1 MKLPSAFEAEMK
13 ILLDGDYPLY
23 ADSLFHSPA
32 RGLRVNEMKISV
44 AGFLALRKKYGL
56 PDLERIPWVHD
67 GFYVPD
73 GEDAAG
79 SPFYYAGLYYLQDP
93 SAMTPAEN
101 LPVRAG
107 DKILDLCAAPGGK
120 ATELLA
126 RLETAE
132 RGSGRK
138 SGILYAN
145 DVSASRARALRKNI
159 ERMGGTRV
167 FITVET
173 PERLAVHFP
182 GYFDKILI
190 DAPCSGEGM
199 FRTQPAMMKHW
210 EEEGPAYYAELQET
224 ILEEAYRM
232 LAPGGM
238 ILYST
243 CTYSVIEDEAMVERM
258 LSRHADLAAEPMRE
272 YSGFAHIS
280 AGKLMACLGNDRA
293 KALGLTEEVLTE
305 RYGSMETS
313 LPYVRLYPHRVR
325 GEGQFA
331 ALIRKKNEDE
341 NNALAGTSTELLGG
355 SETADSMADGKS
367 LELTEAPNTERA
379 IMLTESPADRQTS
392 NLQKNSDDRM
402 RQKISEEP
410 PTAENAEMSVDPCAD
425 FHEFTSGGEVHL
437 LPDGYRPSPG
447 LHYLLTGVHKGTERE
462 GGLIPSQSYAMT
474 RSAASWKDVIDLSA
488 DDVRAMK
495 YLRGETL
502 LLTDEEMKT
511 APAREPAK
519 KKKKAGAAGRAGRT
533 EKKAG
538 KGKQDITLITVDG
551 FPLGF
556 GKRNGPRLK
565 NGLAPGWRKL

>member
-23 ADSLFHSPA
+23 ADSLLHSPA

-44 AGFLALRKKYGL
+44 AGFLALRRKYGL

-79 SPFYYAGLYYLQDP
+79 SPLYYAGLYYLQDP

-101 LPVRAG
+101 LPVKAG

-331 ALIRKKNEDE
+331 ALIRKRDLDGAEFRDDMSMEKAEGGE
-341 NNALAGTSTELLGG
+341 NL
-355 SETADSMADGKS
+355 KV
-367 LELTEAPNTERA
+367 
-379 IMLTESPADRQTS
+379 TESPADRQTS

-462 GGLIPSQSYAMT
+462 GELIPSQSYAMT

-502 LLTDEEMKT
+502 LLTDEEMKA
-511 APAREPAK
+511 APVREPAK
-519 KKKKAGAAGRAGRT
+519 KKKKAGAAGRAGRP

-538 KGKQDITLITVDG
+538 KGKQDMTLITVDG

>member
-145 DVSASRARALRKNI
+145 DVSASRARVLRKNI

-167 FITVET
+167 FVTAET

-232 LAPGGM
+232 LAPGGK

-280 AGKLMACLGNDRA
+280 AGKLMACLGKDRA
-293 KALGLTEEVLTE
+293 RAWGLTEEVLTE
-305 RYGSMETS
+305 RYGSMEKE

-331 ALIRKKNEDE
+331 ALIRKRDLDGAEFRDDMSMEKAEGGE
-341 NNALAGTSTELLGG
+341 NL
-355 SETADSMADGKS
+355 KV
-367 LELTEAPNTERA
+367 
-379 IMLTESPADRQTS
+379 TESPADRQAS
-392 NLQKNSDDRM
+392 KLNSDDRM
-402 RQKISEEP
+402 GQTTSEAP
-410 PTAENAEMSVDPCAD
+410 SFAENADMSVDPCTG

-462 GGLIPSQSYAMT
+462 GELIPSQSYAMT

>member
-145 DVSASRARALRKNI
+145 DVSASRARVLRKNI

-167 FITVET
+167 FVTAET

-210 EEEGPAYYAELQET
+210 EE
-224 ILEEAYRM
+224 
-232 LAPGGM
+232 
-238 ILYST
+238 
-243 CTYSVIEDEAMVERM
+243 DERM

-331 ALIRKKNEDE
+331 ALIRKRDLDGAEFRDDMSMEKAEGGE
-341 NNALAGTSTELLGG
+341 NL
-355 SETADSMADGKS
+355 KV
-367 LELTEAPNTERA
+367 
-379 IMLTESPADRQTS
+379 TESPADRQAS
-392 NLQKNSDDRM
+392 KLNSDDRM
-402 RQKISEEP
+402 GQTTSEAP
-410 PTAENAEMSVDPCAD
+410 SFAENADMSVDPCTG

-462 GGLIPSQSYAMT
+462 GELIPSQSYAMT

-502 LLTDEEMKT
+502 LLTDEEMKA
-511 APAREPAK
+511 APVREPAK
-519 KKKKAGAAGRAGRT
+519 KKKKAGAAGRAGRP

-538 KGKQDITLITVDG
+538 KGKQDMTLITVDG

>member
-145 DVSASRARALRKNI
+145 DVSASRARVLRKNI

-167 FITVET
+167 FVTAET

-280 AGKLMACLGNDRA
+280 AGKLMACLGMDRA
-293 KALGLTEEVLTE
+293 RAWGLTEEVLTE
-305 RYGSMETS
+305 RYGSMEKE

-367 LELTEAPNTERA
+367 LKLTEAPNTERA

-392 NLQKNSDDRM
+392 NLQKNSD
-402 RQKISEEP
+402 
-410 PTAENAEMSVDPCAD
+410 
-425 FHEFTSGGEVHL
+425 
-437 LPDGYRPSPG
+437 
-447 LHYLLTGVHKGTERE
+447 LLTGVHKGTERE